1 MIWLDSLWGFFS
13 EAAAFALG
21 AFGTLSVATIFDYFR
36 QKRLEKKIAPGFLH
50 SKKIRVE
57 KQSSPFGSYEF
68 EPDVRYECIVNF
80 VVSGKQAFNTLLN
93 SKILKKEVDSKRIF
107 VSSRLNS
114 TQTTNSQ
121 VSVSI
126 VLADRFG
133 HITES
138 EYHHF
143 VDYVEAVKAQLGRD
157 AVLKESI
164 PVYSEILKSS
174 EEAYRKIL
182 NLDSILEFSLK
193 SSDIIDLNSFRNHM
207 EKLGYMEILPSKFVL
222 FDMNETKL
230 SVAEFSDSKNIF
242 KFVFNMAISD
252 NPAQEFKDMFDGLR
266 WIAEYFQCQILD
278 KNHNEV
284 DKQSFEN
291 ILNQI
296 EIRVRQLK
304 MEGLFPGCR
313 LSREVFK
320 IR

>member
-1 MIWLDSLWGFFS
+1 MDSLWGFFS

-21 AFGTLSVATIFDYFR
+21 AFGALSVATIFDYLLQRRCERKLAPRFLLAKNIGE
-36 QKRLEKKIAPGFLH
+36 KR
-50 SKKIRVE
+50 
-57 KQSSPFGSYEF
+57 SSPYDSHEF

-80 VVSGKQAFNTLLN
+80 LVLGKQALNTLLS
-93 SKILKKEVDSKRIF
+93 SKKPKKEADSKRIF
-107 VSSRLNS
+107 LSSHFND

-133 HITES
+133 QITES
-138 EYHHF
+138 EYHYF
-143 VDYVEAVKAQLGRD
+143 VDYVEAVRSRLGKD
-157 AVLKESI
+157 AVLNERI

-182 NLDSILEFSLK
+182 SLDSILEFSLK

-207 EKLGYMEILPSKFVL
+207 EKLGYMETLPSKFVL
-222 FDMNETKL
+222 FDTNETKL

-242 KFVFNMAISD
+242 KFLFNIAISD

-266 WIAEYFQCQILD
+266 WVAEYFQCQILD
-278 KNHNEV
+278 KNLNEV

-291 ILNQI
+291 ILNKI
-296 EIRVRQLK
+296 EIRVSQLK

-320 IR
+320 LR

>member
-21 AFGTLSVATIFDYFR
+21 VFGALSVAIIFDYLR
-36 QKRLEKKIAPGFLH
+36 QKRRERKFAPGFLFA
-50 SKKIRVE
+50 KNIGE
-57 KQSSPFGSYEF
+57 KQSSPYDSHEF
-68 EPDVRYECIVNF
+68 EPDMRYECIVNF
-80 VVSGKQAFNTLLN
+80 FVFGKQSLNTLQK
-93 SKILKKEVDSKRIF
+93 SKNLKKEVDSKRIF
-107 VSSRLNS
+107 VLFRSND
-114 TQTTNSQ
+114 TQTTNLQ

-133 HITES
+133 YITES

-143 VDYVEAVKAQLGRD
+143 VDYVEAVRTQLGKD
-157 AVLKESI
+157 TVLIEPI

-207 EKLGYMEILPSKFVL
+207 EKLGYMETLPSKFVL

-242 KFVFNMAISD
+242 KFLFNIAISD

-320 IR
+320 LR

>member
-21 AFGTLSVATIFDYFR
+21 VLVILSVAIIFDYLR
-36 QKRLEKKIAPGFLH
+36 QKKRESKFAPRFLLA
-50 SKKIRVE
+50 KTGEE
-57 KQSSPFGSYEF
+57 KQTSTFDSYEF
-68 EPDVRYECIVNF
+68 EPDGRYECIVIFF
-80 VVSGKQAFNTLLN
+80 VLGKKALNALLN
-93 SKILKKEVDSKRIF
+93 SKNQKKEVGSKRIF
-107 VSSRLNS
+107 VSSRLNY
-114 TQTTNSQ
+114 TQTTNLE

-133 HITES
+133 HIAES
-138 EYHHF
+138 EYRGF
-143 VDYVEAVKAQLGRD
+143 VDYVEGVRTQLGSK
-157 AVLKESI
+157 AVLKDPI
-164 PVYSEILKSS
+164 PDYTEILKSS
-174 EEAYRKIL
+174 KEVYRKVSH
-182 NLDSILEFSLK
+182 LDSILEFSLK